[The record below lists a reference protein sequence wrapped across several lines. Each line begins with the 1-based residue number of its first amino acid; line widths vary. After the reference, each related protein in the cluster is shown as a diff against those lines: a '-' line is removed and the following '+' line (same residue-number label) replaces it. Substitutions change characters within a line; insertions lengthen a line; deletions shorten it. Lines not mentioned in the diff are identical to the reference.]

1 MVMVAVGETGPP
13 DLEPMSLSLL
23 GRWFGVP
30 LLIIGTIVGGAVVV
44 VLLFGGPASAEQR
57 SVESLLQ
64 ALESSGGERSA
75 GVLLPREKEL
85 WQTALELSERLA
97 KKEAE
102 LTGEE
107 LHVVARRLATMVE
120 VDLANLDRITA
131 FGDDL
136 STQREL
142 RSSRV
147 DFLMRALARTECNE
161 AIDPL
166 ISVVASGREPYVAVA
181 MQQLGNLHG
190 LPGAKRATVPIL
202 AVLEKTNH
210 AETLLTGCTVLSVLA
225 ERDDPRVVDTLSG
238 IRLANDGEVEWSAA
252 LALAR
257 LGSAAGKSTLLDLLD
272 RTHLES
278 GERYQVTDESG
289 KVHPYSL
296 DRGRVDAILIAA
308 MDAASRLD
316 DADLWGMIDRLKS
329 DPSPAVRGRA
339 MEATQRRAASVTSGG
354 GG

>member
-1 MVMVAVGETGPP
+1 MILVAVNETRPP
-13 DLEPMSLSLL
+13 DLEPMTWSLM

-44 VLLFGGPASAEQR
+44 VLLFGGPASTEQR

-97 KKEAE
+97 KKEVE
-102 LTGEE
+102 LSAEE
-107 LHVVARRLATMVE
+107 LQTVARRLATMVE
-120 VDLANLDRITA
+120 LDLANLDRITA

-136 STQREL
+136 SKQREL
-142 RSSRV
+142 RSSRF
-147 DFLMRALARTECNE
+147 DFLLRALAGTECND

-166 ISVVASGREPYVAVA
+166 IDVVEGGREPYVAVA

-190 LPGAKRATVPIL
+190 LPGAKRAVEPIL
-202 AVLEKTNH
+202 LVLGKTNR

-225 ERDDPRVVDTLSG
+225 DGDNGRVVDALSAV
-238 IRLANDGEVEWSAA
+238 RLANDGEVEWSAA

-257 LGSAAGKSTLLDLLD
+257 LGSGAGNSTLLDLLD
-272 RTHLES
+272 RKHLES
-278 GERYQVTDESG
+278 GDRYEVRDESG
-289 KVHPYSL
+289 NIRRYPMPPNRIEAL
-296 DRGRVDAILIAA
+296 LIVT
-308 MDAASRLD
+308 MDAAANLGD
-316 DADLWGMIDRLKS
+316 NDLWGKIDRLKS
-329 DPSPAVRGRA
+329 DPSPAVRGKA
-339 MEATQRRAASVTSGG
+339 MEVAKQRR
-354 GG
+354 

>member
-1 MVMVAVGETGPP
+1 MVAVGEAGPP

-102 LTGEE
+102 LTSDE

-120 VDLANLDRITA
+120 VDKANLDRITA
-131 FGDDL
+131 FGEDL

-142 RSSRV
+142 RSGRF
-147 DFLMRALARTECNE
+147 DFLMRALARTECDE

-166 ISVVASGREPYVAVA
+166 ISVVAGGREPYVAVA
-181 MQQLGNLHG
+181 MQQLGNLYA
-190 LPGAKRATVPIL
+190 LPGAKRAIEPIL
-202 AVLEKTNH
+202 AVLEKSNR

-225 ERDDPRVVDTLSG
+225 VRDDPRVVNALSAV
-238 IRLANDGEVEWSAA
+238 RLAHDGEVEWSAA

-257 LGSAAGKSTLLDLLD
+257 LGSSAGKSTLLDLLD
-272 RTHLES
+272 RAHLES

-289 KVHPYSL
+289 KVHRYSL
-296 DRGRVDAILIAA
+296 ERGRVDAILTAA

-316 DADLWGMIDRLKS
+316 DADLWNMIDRLKS
-329 DPSPAVRGRA
+329 DPSPAVRGKAIEVFGRRVESRA
-339 MEATQRRAASVTSGG
+339 SGDRP
-354 GG
+354 

>member
-1 MVMVAVGETGPP
+1 MVPVGEIEPP
-13 DLEPMSLSLL
+13 DLEPMTWSLM

-102 LTGEE
+102 LTSDE

-142 RSSRV
+142 RSSRF
-147 DFLMRALARTECNE
+147 DFLIRALARTECDE

-166 ISVVASGREPYVAVA
+166 ISVVVSGREPYVAVA

-190 LPGAKRATVPIL
+190 LPGARRAVEPIL
-202 AVLEKTNH
+202 AVLGKTNR
-210 AETLLTGCTVLSVLA
+210 AETLLTGCTVLSVLS
-225 ERDDPRVVDTLSG
+225 ERDDPRVVDALSAV
-238 IRLANDGEVEWSAA
+238 RLANDGEVEWSAA

-257 LGSAAGKSTLLDLLD
+257 LGNAAGKSALLELLD
-272 RTHLES
+272 RAHLES
-278 GERYQVTDESG
+278 GERYEV
-289 KVHPYSL
+289 
-296 DRGRVDAILIAA
+296 RDAAGSIKRYPMPPNRIEALLMAA
-308 MDAASRLD
+308 MDAAANLRD
-316 DADLWGMIDRLKS
+316 DDLWGMIYRLKS
-329 DPSPAVRGRA
+329 DPSPAVRGKA
-339 MEATQRRAASVTSGG
+339 MEVFGRRAAPGASGG
-354 GG
+354 KP

>member
-1 MVMVAVGETGPP
+1 MVMVPVGETGPP
-13 DLEPMSLSLL
+13 DLEPMTWSLM

-64 ALESSGGERSA
+64 TLESSGGERSA

-102 LTGEE
+102 LTSDE

-142 RSSRV
+142 RSSRF

-166 ISVVASGREPYVAVA
+166 IRVVSSGREPYVAVA

-190 LPGAKRATVPIL
+190 LPGARRAVEPIL
-202 AVLEKTNH
+202 AALEKTSR

-225 ERDDPRVVDTLSG
+225 ERDDPRVVDALSAV
-238 IRLANDGEVEWSAA
+238 RLANDGEVEWSAA

-272 RTHLES
+272 RKHLES
-278 GERYQVTDESG
+278 GERYEV
-289 KVHPYSL
+289 
-296 DRGRVDAILIAA
+296 RDAAGSIKRYPMPPNRIEALLVAA
-308 MDAASRLD
+308 MDSTANLSD
-316 DADLWGMIDRLKS
+316 DDLWGMIDRLKS
-329 DPSPAVRGRA
+329 DPSPAVRGKA
-339 MEATQRRAASVTSGG
+339 MEVFGRRAASGASGRKP
-354 GG
+354 

>member
-1 MVMVAVGETGPP
+1 MVAVNDIEPP
-13 DLEPMSLSLL
+13 DLEPMTWSLM

-57 SVESLLQ
+57 SVDSLLQ

-107 LHVVARRLATMVE
+107 LHTVARRLAAMVE

-136 STQREL
+136 STQLEL
-142 RSSRV
+142 RSGRF
-147 DFLMRALARTECNE
+147 DFLMRALARTECDE

-166 ISVVASGREPYVAVA
+166 IRVVVSGREPYVAVA
-181 MQQLGNLHG
+181 MQQLGNLHS
-190 LPGAKRATVPIL
+190 LTGAKQAVEPII
-202 AVLEKTNH
+202 AVLKKTNR
-210 AETLLTGCTVLSVLA
+210 AETLLTGCTVLSVLGQ
-225 ERDDPRVVDTLSG
+225 RDDPRIVDALSRV
-238 IRLANDGEVEWSAA
+238 RLANDGEVEWSAA

-257 LGSAAGKSTLLDLLD
+257 LGSDAGKSTLFDLLD

-278 GERYQVTDESG
+278 GERFEVRDAAAIIKRY
-289 KVHPYSL
+289 PMPPN
-296 DRGRVDAILIAA
+296 RVEALLVAA
-308 MDAASRLD
+308 MDAAANLAD
-316 DADLWGMIDRLKS
+316 DDLWGMIHRLKS
-329 DPSPAVRGRA
+329 DPSPAIRGKA
-339 MEATQRRAASVTSGG
+339 IELTKRRAESVTSGEDS
-354 GG
+354 